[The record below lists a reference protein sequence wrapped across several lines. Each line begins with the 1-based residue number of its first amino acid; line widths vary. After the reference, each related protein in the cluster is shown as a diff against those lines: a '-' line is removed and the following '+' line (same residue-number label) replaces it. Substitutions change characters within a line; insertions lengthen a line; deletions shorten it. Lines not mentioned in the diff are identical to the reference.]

1 MNDNNDINFDDI
13 SKRDELPPPI
23 EEKWIVAFIQ
33 PNTLK
38 KIYYYKKYKQIQ
50 DKELPF
56 LRSISHIFF
65 FLYTTVFYY

>member
-1 MNDNNDINFDDI
+1 MNDNNDVNFDDI

-38 KIYYYKKYKQIQ
+38 KIYYRQ
-50 DKELPF
+50 
-56 LRSISHIFF
+56 
-65 FLYTTVFYY
+65 FYAPGFY